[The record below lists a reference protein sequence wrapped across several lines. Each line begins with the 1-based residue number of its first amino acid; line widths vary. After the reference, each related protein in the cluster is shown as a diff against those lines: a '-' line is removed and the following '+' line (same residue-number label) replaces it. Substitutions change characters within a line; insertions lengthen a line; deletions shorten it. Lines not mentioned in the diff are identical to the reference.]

1 MEIAKNNNSYEMNTI
16 FRRRVKTMKIK
27 PSKFKDPK
35 QHDKKNISQNGPK
48 SSRSNN
54 ESSINDI
61 KKIKKKEELK
71 EKQLKNFVFE
81 ILSKDSNKRNS
92 KEILIV
98 ADYLSKHYK
107 YFIDI
112 NKNSTQIKVDK
123 LVKICKLEKFDPD
136 DIIIFY
142 GDIGEKFYIV
152 LEGKVAIYIPEFI
165 HKEITLYEFLN
176 YLEETKII
184 NKLKYERIK
193 SKNKGFNFD
202 KFNINEIDP
211 NSNDMKTIYNFC
223 LENDEKLGE
232 YSEGYSFGEIA
243 LIKKTTRNATIK
255 AIDDVICLSISKNEY
270 DDAIE
275 EFQSKKLTKDF
286 DSFKKIYPFFDC
298 FTNEKMIKIF
308 NCLSQKV
315 VYKGDYLF
323 HQNDINDYIYL
334 SVRGNF
340 EIYAYIS
347 YSWLNE
353 YYNYIHESSGNIL
366 YYILLNKKVKY
377 NEVLAMI
384 KKLKIR
390 AEQSPMKDIDYNI
403 FDDYFISNKKNSKDN
418 LYYIKKDEEQ
428 INNKNKIFKILL
440 NKVDYNYVFGL
451 EDSFDYKRKFY
462 SVKCLSSSAELKCIK
477 ISDLLKIIWT
487 LKKDEYMYILNFIM
501 NKKNIL
507 KNKIINAVKN
517 LEKKILFGLDIRY
530 ENLINYN
537 NNSYNKTPS
546 SASLKEKLKNN
557 YFNKGKQNKNRE
569 TEINRIVSTIKCKGY
584 KIHLQ
589 DILDEKINI
598 LTSDNTLKEKKEL
611 QNIKKL
617 NYNILKTL
625 LKDRKKDHHLLK
637 FTKTVC
643 KPFISYE
650 LKDIPFSSNLSP
662 SNKLLDVERINN
674 NLENNNI
681 IINRTNIS
689 KNSMFIVNK
698 NSTISTTPTLS
709 SNNRK
714 MNLLINNDKTRSK
727 SVFNLNEVNKNPLV
741 KFNSI
746 SGQRNQVK
754 NKTVSTLGRKNIRSM
769 KRSISLDT
777 INDNPNS
784 RMIQACISPRLKLV
798 NKRENIFGTIRKG
811 TLTSKII
818 VNDKNLS
825 KNKNFF
831 QDIKKTNFIDEKEK
845 IFPSNMR
852 ANLDNRQRTFIQKK
866 VKFNIEKINLK
877 K

>member
-1 MEIAKNNNSYEMNTI
+1 MENEKNTNSYEMNTI
-16 FRRRVKTMKIK
+16 FRRRVKTVKIK
-27 PSKFKDPK
+27 PSKFKDSK
-35 QHDKKNISQNGPK
+35 QHENSNILKNGPK

-54 ESSINDI
+54 ESINDI
-61 KKIKKKEELK
+61 KKIKKKEALK

-107 YFIDI
+107 YFIDL
-112 NKNSTQIKVDK
+112 NKNNIQIKVDK
-123 LVKICKLEKFDPD
+123 LVKICKLEKFNPN

-142 GDIGEKFYIV
+142 GDIGDKFYIV
-152 LEGKVAIYIPEFI
+152 LDGKVAIYIPEFI

-176 YLEETKII
+176 ILEETKII

-202 KFNINEIDP
+202 NININEIDP
-211 NSNDMKTIYNFC
+211 NSNEMKVKYNFY

-232 YSEGYSFGEIA
+232 YGEGYSFGEIA

-315 VYKGDYLF
+315 IYKGDYLF
-323 HQNDINDYIYL
+323 HQNDIDDYIYL
-334 SVRGNF
+334 TVRGNF
-340 EIYAYIS
+340 EIYSYIS

-353 YYNYIHESSGNIL
+353 YYNYIDESSGNIL

-377 NEVLAMI
+377 NEVLDII
-384 KKLKIR
+384 KKIKIKS
-390 AEQSPMKDIDYNI
+390 EQSPMKDIDYNL
-403 FDDYFISNKKNSKDN
+403 FDGYNISNKNNLKDN

-428 INNKNKIFKILL
+428 INNKKNIFKILL
-440 NKVDYNYVFGL
+440 NKVDYNYIFGL
-451 EDSFDYKRKFY
+451 EDCFDFKRKFY

-477 ISDLLKIIWT
+477 INDLIKIIWS
-487 LKKDEYMYILNFIM
+487 LKKDDYMYILNFIM
-501 NKKNIL
+501 DKKNIL
-507 KNKIINAVKN
+507 KNKIINAVKS

-530 ENLINYN
+530 ENLINDN
-537 NNSYNKTPS
+537 NNSYNKTPNS
-546 SASLKEKLKNN
+546 TSLKEKLKNN
-557 YFNKGKQNKNRE
+557 YFDKGKYNNKHE
-569 TEINRIVSTIKCKGY
+569 KEINRVVSAIKYKGY

-598 LTSDNTLKEKKEL
+598 LTPDNTLKEKKEL

-617 NYNILKTL
+617 NYNILKIL
-625 LKDRKKDHHLLK
+625 LRDRKNEHHLLK

-643 KPFISYE
+643 RPFISYE
-650 LKDIPFSSNLSP
+650 LKDIPFSSNSSP
-662 SNKLLDVERINN
+662 SNKFINDERIKRNLGKNIDKLKRMSIQKNN
-674 NLENNNI
+674 
-681 IINRTNIS
+681 
-689 KNSMFIVNK
+689 MFIINK
-698 NSTISTTPTLS
+698 NSTISTSPSLS
-709 SNNRK
+709 SNK
-714 MNLLINNDKTRSK
+714 QKINFFNKNDKTRSK
-727 SVFNLNEVNKNPLV
+727 SVFNFNAINNNPLV
-741 KFNSI
+741 KFHSI
-746 SGQRNQVK
+746 SGQRNQTK
-754 NKTVSTLGRKNIRSM
+754 NKIVNTLGIKNTKSIV
-769 KRSISLDT
+769 RSISLDT
-777 INDNPNS
+777 FNNNS
-784 RMIQACISPRLKLV
+784 RIIQACISPRLRLE
-798 NKRENIFGTIRKG
+798 NRREGIFSTIRKAPFAN
-811 TLTSKII
+811 KIM
-818 VNDKNLS
+818 VNEGGLS

-831 QDIKKTNFIDEKEK
+831 QDMKKNNIIDEKEK
-845 IFPSNMR
+845 IFPSNIR
-852 ANLDNRQRTFIQKK
+852 AHLDNRQKTFINKK
-866 VKFNIEKINLK
+866 VRFHFEKNNLK